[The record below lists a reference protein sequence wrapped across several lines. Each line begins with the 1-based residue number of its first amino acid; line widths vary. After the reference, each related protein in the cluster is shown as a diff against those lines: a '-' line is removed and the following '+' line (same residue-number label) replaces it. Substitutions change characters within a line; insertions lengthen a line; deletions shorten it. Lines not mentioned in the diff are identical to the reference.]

1 MKAAGVVVVGASL
14 GGMEAISTLLAG
26 LTPAFAPPVVIVQH
40 RPPGPESRLI
50 DIFARATS
58 IPVVEPDD
66 HERLEPGRA
75 YLAPPDYHTLLEP
88 GRLVLSVDEPV
99 ERARPSIDVLFES
112 AARAY
117 GASTFAVLLTGAN
130 EDGARGI
137 EAVHAVGGVTIV
149 QNPDEAEAPTA
160 PRAALARVAPT
171 YVLSVAEMAAVLV
184 AWSQK
189 RVGR

>member
-1 MKAAGVVVVGASL
+1 MRATGVVVVGASL
-14 GGMEAISTLLAG
+14 GGMEAISTLLSG
-26 LTPAFAPPVVIVQH
+26 LTPRFEPPVVIVQH

-50 DIFARATS
+50 DILDRAAT

-75 YLAPPDYHTLLEP
+75 YLAPPDYHLLLEP

-117 GASTFAVLLTGAN
+117 GASTLAVLLTGAS
-130 EDGARGI
+130 EDGANGI
-137 EAVHAVGGVTIV
+137 AAVHGVGGVTIV
-149 QNPDEAEAPTA
+149 QNPAEAEAPTA

-184 AWSQK
+184 AWAHQ
-189 RVGR
+189 R